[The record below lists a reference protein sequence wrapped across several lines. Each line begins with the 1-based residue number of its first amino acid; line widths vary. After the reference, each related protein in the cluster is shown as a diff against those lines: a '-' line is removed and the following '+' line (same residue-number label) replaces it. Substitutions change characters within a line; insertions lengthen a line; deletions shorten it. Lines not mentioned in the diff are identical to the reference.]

1 MEKEIIM
8 KKKHLL
14 PMNLQLFAEGD
25 DNPEITPPAFNVDEL
40 TDEQLASIREKHG
53 FKTDDDVNE
62 IIKGK
67 HAKWKKET
75 EERENE
81 AARLAKLSEEE
92 RQQAIID
99 KEKAD
104 FEAEKAE
111 FRKEQ
116 LLVEKGKQL
125 LNEGLPS
132 DFANRVLGETA
143 EEASADIKILKKSWD
158 AAIEKAVNERLKHSA
173 EIPGAGSN
181 QPGDNN
187 PWSKASFNL
196 TRQGEI
202 LREDPERAKLLQQTA
217 IK

>member
-1 MEKEIIM
+1 M
-8 KKKHLL
+8 KQKHFL
-14 PMNLQLFAEGD
+14 PMNLQLFAEEVV
-25 DNPEITPPAFNVDEL
+25 DNPEVDE
-40 TDEQLASIREKHG
+40 TSEVVDKQEKTFTRAEMG
-53 FKTDDDVNE
+53 KMMAAE
-62 IIKGK
+62 ISKQK
-67 HAKWKKET
+67 AEWVKEHEAKIE
-75 EERENE
+75 EERNE

-99 KEKAD
+99 KEKAE
-104 FEAEKAE
+104 FEEEKAQ

-143 EEASADIKILKKSWD
+143 EEASTDIKVLKKAWD
-158 AAIEKAVNERLKHSA
+158 AAIEKAVNEKLKHSA

>member
-1 MEKEIIM
+1 M

-14 PMNLQLFAEGD
+14 PLNLQLFAEGE
-25 DNPEITPPAFNVDEL
+25 DNPDIETPAFNVDEL

-62 IIKGK
+62 IVKGK

-75 EERENE
+75 EERESE

-99 KEKAD
+99 KDKAE
-104 FEAEKAE
+104 FEAEKAL

-125 LNEGLPS
+125 MAIGLPTE
-132 DFANRVLGETA
+132 FASRINGDTA
-143 EEASADIKILKKSWD
+143 EEAQTDIKTLKETWD
-158 AAIEKAVNERLKHSA
+158 KAIEAAVNEKLKASA
-173 EIPGAGSN
+173 EIPGAGSS
-181 QPGDNN
+181 QVSDNN
-187 PWSKASFNL
+187 PWSKANFNL
-196 TRQGEI
+196 TKQGEI

>member
-1 MEKEIIM
+1 
-8 KKKHLL
+8 
-14 PMNLQLFAEGD
+14 MNLQLFAEPGEGG
-25 DNPEITPPAFNVDEL
+25 NPEPTPPGTDFNVDSL
-40 TDEQLASIREKHG
+40 TDEQLAAIREKHG

-62 IIKGK
+62 IVKGK

-75 EERENE
+75 EERESE

-104 FEAEKAE
+104 FEEEKAQ

-143 EEASADIKILKKSWD
+143 EEASADIKVLKKAWD
-158 AAIEKAVNERLKHSA
+158 AAIEQAVNEKLKHSA
-173 EIPGAGSN
+173 EIPGASGTQTPNKLNNTLN
-181 QPGDNN
+181 QHRIV
-187 PWSKASFNL
+187 K
-196 TRQGEI
+196 
-202 LREDPERAKLLQQTA
+202 
-217 IK
+217 

>member
-1 MEKEIIM
+1 M
-8 KKKHLL
+8 KHIKLL
-14 PMNLQLFAEGD
+14 SMDLQRFAD
-25 DNPEITPPAFNVDEL
+25 DVDNPDVDE
-40 TDEQLASIREKHG
+40 TSEVVEKQE
-53 FKTDDDVNE
+53 KTFTRSEMAKMMSAE
-62 IIKGK
+62 IGK
-67 HAKWKKET
+67 QKAEWLKEHEAKIE
-75 EERENE
+75 EERNE

-143 EEASADIKILKKSWD
+143 EEASADIKVLKKAWD